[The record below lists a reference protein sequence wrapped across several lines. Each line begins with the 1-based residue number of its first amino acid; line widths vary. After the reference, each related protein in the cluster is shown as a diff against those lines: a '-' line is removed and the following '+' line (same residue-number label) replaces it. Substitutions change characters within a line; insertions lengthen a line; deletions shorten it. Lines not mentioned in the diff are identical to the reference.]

1 MSQREG
7 SMADKNRTSSE
18 KFTKRVKFFLSLEP
32 VRIIE
37 GTVTL
42 TSLKGRLSDMV
53 NDERTFLSVQ
63 DVAVPDGWIQSFSKF
78 ILLNKKEIKAMV
90 EID

>member
-1 MSQREG
+1 MVVKKRT
-7 SMADKNRTSSE
+7 ATDKVTR
-18 KFTKRVKFFLSLEP
+18 RVRFFLSLEP

-42 TSLKGRLSDMV
+42 ASSKGRLSDMV

-78 ILLNKKEIKAMV
+78 LLLNKKEIKAMIEV
-90 EID
+90 E

>member
-1 MSQREG
+1 
-7 SMADKNRTSSE
+7 MADKKRTASE

-42 TSLKGRLSDMV
+42 TSSKGRLSDMV

-63 DVAVPDGWIQSFSKF
+63 NVAVPDGWIQLFSEF

-90 EID
+90 EV

>member
-1 MSQREG
+1 MVV
-7 SMADKNRTSSE
+7 KKRTATN
-18 KFTKRVKFFLSLEP
+18 KVTKRVRFFLSLEP

-42 TSLKGRLSDMV
+42 PSSKGRLSDMV

-78 ILLNKKEIKAMV
+78 LLLNKKEIKAMIEV
-90 EID
+90 E

>member
-1 MSQREG
+1 
-7 SMADKNRTSSE
+7 MADKKRTSSE
-18 KFTKRVKFFLSLEP
+18 KFTKRVKFFISLEP

-42 TSLKGRLSDMV
+42 TSSKGRLSDMV

-63 DVAVPDGWIQSFSKF
+63 NVAVPDGWIQLFSEF

-90 EID
+90 EV